1 MTPVC
6 QGSEPLEEQRLVLM
20 AGQACGKAAQG

>member
-1 MTPVC
+1 MCVT
-6 QGSEPLEEQRLVLM
+6 QGSESLEEQRLVLM